1 MLKKIYLKNFQ
12 SISSDTPIKIK
23 PLTILCGPYSAGK
36 SAISDALRIF
46 QNWYTG
52 EISNQ
57 QQLESLPRRGK
68 SNTEPF
74 EIGIEYQFKLPD
86 FHYIEDPTNK
96 GKVMR
101 DQFEKWYETVENEH
115 QDITD
120 DFWLVKN
127 FFDDLESKN
136 VRINIRG
143 NCRDNAEFDN
153 YLDIFIDGK
162 PFLKIE
168 SDEFL

>member
-1 MLKKIYLKNFQ
+1 
-12 SISSDTPIKIK
+12 
-23 PLTILCGPYSAGK
+23 
-36 SAISDALRIF
+36 
-46 QNWYTG
+46 
-52 EISNQ
+52 
-57 QQLESLPRRGK
+57 
-68 SNTEPF
+68 
-74 EIGIEYQFKLPD
+74 
-86 FHYIEDPTNK
+86 
-96 GKVMR
+96 MR

-115 QDITD
+115 QDKTD

-153 YLDIFIDGK
+153 DLDIFIDGK